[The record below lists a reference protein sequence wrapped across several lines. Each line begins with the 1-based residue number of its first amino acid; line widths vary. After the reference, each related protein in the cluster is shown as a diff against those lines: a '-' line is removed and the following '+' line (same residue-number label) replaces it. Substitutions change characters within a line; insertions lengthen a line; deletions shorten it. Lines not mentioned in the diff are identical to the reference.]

1 MSRRNPIL
9 SKLDALDREH
19 LAHVPTPL
27 ESMPN
32 LTQFVGGAQMF
43 VKRDDC
49 TGLGFGGN
57 KVRQLE
63 FYLGAA
69 SELKADTILITG
81 AVQSNYVRV
90 AAAAARKLGMDIHV
104 QLEERVPRNDRAY
117 RKSGNVLLDRML
129 GATLHFYPQGDDEVG
144 SDARLDAIAAK
155 LRAKGRNTY
164 VIYLGRKHP
173 PLGALG
179 YICAARELVDQA
191 RGMRL
196 QVDEVVVGSGSGH
209 THAGLLF
216 GLRALGCT
224 ARVTGVCVRRT
235 KREQSERIRDLC
247 SRIAGLLGV
256 PPLVGARDICLIDEF
271 VAPGYGR
278 LNPPTVESI
287 KLAAR
292 HEGLFLDPV
301 YTGKVMAG
309 AIRRARSLGRGKNLV
324 FVHTGGGPGIFGYEP
339 ALTGAMIGS

>member
-1 MSRRNPIL
+1 
-9 SKLDALDREH
+9 
-19 LAHVPTPL
+19 
-27 ESMPN
+27 
-32 LTQFVGGAQMF
+32 MF

-69 SELKADTILITG
+69 SESNADTILITG

-90 AAAAARKLGMDIHV
+90 AAAAARKLGMDIHI
-104 QLEERVPRNDRAY
+104 QLEDRVPRRDRAY
-117 RKSGNVLLDRML
+117 RKSGNVLLDRIL
-129 GATLHFYPQGDDEVG
+129 GATLHFYPQGENESASDE
-144 SDARLDAIAAK
+144 RLDAIAAK
-155 LRAKGRNTY
+155 LQAKGRRTY
-164 VIYLGRKHP
+164 VIHLGRKHP

-179 YICAARELVDQA
+179 YICAAHELI
-191 RGMRL
+191 L
-196 QVDEVVVGSGSGH
+196 QGRAMKLQIDEVVVGSGSGH

-216 GLRALGCT
+216 GLRTLASG

-235 KREQSERIRDLC
+235 RREQSERIRDLC

-256 PPLVGARDICLIDEF
+256 TSPVSARDICLIDEF
-271 VAPGYGR
+271 VSPGYGL

-309 AIRRARSLGRGKNLV
+309 AIRRACRMGRGKNLV
-324 FVHTGGGPGIFGYEP
+324 FLHTGGGPGIFGYEP
-339 ALTGAMIGS
+339 VLTDAMRGL

>member
-1 MSRRNPIL
+1 
-9 SKLDALDREH
+9 
-19 LAHVPTPL
+19 
-27 ESMPN
+27 
-32 LTQFVGGAQMF
+32 MF

-69 SELKADTILITG
+69 SESKADTILITG

-90 AAAAARKLGMDIHV
+90 AAAAARKLGMDIHI
-104 QLEERVPRNDRAY
+104 QLEDRVPRRDRAY
-117 RKSGNVLLDRML
+117 RQSGNVLLDRIL
-129 GATLHFYPQGDDEVG
+129 GATLHFYPQGEDEAG

-155 LRAKGRNTY
+155 LQTQGRKTY

-191 RGMRL
+191 RAMRL
-196 QVDEVVVGSGSGH
+196 KVGEVVVGSGSGH

-216 GLRALGCT
+216 GLRVLGSA
-224 ARVTGVCVRRT
+224 ARVTGICVRRS
-235 KREQSERIRDLC
+235 KREQGERIRDLC

-256 PPLVGARDICLIDEF
+256 TSPVGARDIYLIDEF
-271 VAPGYGR
+271 VAPGYGL
-278 LNPPTVESI
+278 LNPPTIESI

-309 AIRRARSLGRGKNLV
+309 AIRRARSLGCDQNLV
-324 FVHTGGGPGIFGYEP
+324 FLHTGGGPGIFGYEP
-339 ALTGAMIGS
+339 LLTDAMLGS